1 MLIRGVVAFVSHGNL
16 HFLSLPLMMM
26 IRLGPSDDGDDGD
39 DDNHRSSYITIIWV
53 TWNEMIK
60 INICENLSTA
70 VCRADIKLAE
80 RFSLHQLQHQPP
92 NTQRKYA
99 NTIKYKTSCKN
110 TNKKYTT
117 QVQKDME
124 G

>member
-1 MLIRGVVAFVSHGNL
+1 MAFVSQGNI
-16 HFLSLPLMMM
+16 HILSLSLMMM
-26 IRLGPSDDGDDGD
+26 IRLGPSDDGDDD
-39 DDNHRSSYITIIWV
+39 KHRRLYMAIIWV
-53 TWNEMIK
+53 TWKEMIK
-60 INICENLSTA
+60 INIWENLSTA

-110 TNKKYTT
+110 TNKNYTT
-117 QVQKDME
+117 QVQKVME